1 MNSLNANIQQLI
13 DQTKATFGLDLYYL
27 KRHSFHRYVNM
38 FNETVYTLNMEWFP
52 SNEAEPEDD
61 DLNPDGTAVIEVN
74 LNTGQTESV
83 IFVMDKTYAQHGVT
97 FKRPYPAHVIQ
108 WIEQET
114 GLIYGEHFHM
124 HQKEKGELSFEEAID
139 SVKVTPSGR
148 IEVKWN
154 EHGQLMYFTHQGPFI
169 AKTLLK
175 AEEYVL
181 SLDQVRNLAEQQ
193 VQLFQLP
200 SFEHNQIRSIYAL
213 EEIYVKND
221 GTGTLPFEIGREET
235 HCIHMNK
242 VIEWNEPINNAFEKK
257 EMDIHENISAEQAF
271 SLEPSPDSFPI
282 SKEDQDECIKA
293 VRTFLAQ
300 KYPNDTGKW
309 VLKTL
314 QRDHGYIHAILKTNE
329 QEGSGFMDKIK
340 VFIDAN
346 TFEAINYIDKKEM
359 FQVCG
364 ILNPSQTASEIT
376 ITQKQAFE
384 TLRERLELTPIYVYD
399 DVQKQYVLCGK
410 LDCHD
415 GVDAVS
421 GEVFSLTDLS

>member
-1 MNSLNANIQQLI
+1 MNANIQQLI
-13 DQTKATFGLDLYYL
+13 DQTKAKFGLNLYYL
-27 KRHSFHRYVNM
+27 KRHSFYRYVNM
-38 FNETVYTLNMEWFP
+38 FNETIYTFNMEWFP
-52 SNEAEPEDD
+52 SHEAEPVDD
-61 DLNPDGTAVIEVN
+61 DVNPDGTAVIEVN
-74 LNTGQTESV
+74 LNTGQIESV

-139 SVKVTPSGR
+139 DVQVTPSGR

-154 EHGQLMYFTHQGPFI
+154 EHGQLMYFTHNGPFL

-175 AEEYVL
+175 AEEYAL
-181 SLDQVRNLAEQQ
+181 SLDKLENLAEQQ

-200 SFEHNQIRSIYAL
+200 SFEHNRIRSIYAL

-235 HCIHMNK
+235 HCIHMNE
-242 VIEWNEPINNAFEKK
+242 VIEWNEPLNNTYEKK
-257 EMDIHENISAEQAF
+257 EIDIHENISAEQAF

-282 SKEDQDECIKA
+282 SKEEQAECIKA

-300 KYPNDTGKW
+300 KYPKDTGKW

-314 QRDHGYIHAILKTNE
+314 HRDHGYIHAVLKTNG

-340 VFIDAN
+340 VFIDASS
-346 TFEAINYIDKKEM
+346 FEAVNYIDKKEM

-364 ILNPSQTASEIT
+364 ILSPSQSANEISVS
-376 ITQKQAFE
+376 QPEAFE
-384 TLRERLELTPIYVYD
+384 KLRERLELTPIYVYD
-399 DVQKQYVLCGK
+399 EAQKQYVLCGK

-415 GVDAVS
+415 GVDAES
-421 GEVFSLTDLS
+421 GEVFSLKEQ

>member
-1 MNSLNANIQQLI
+1 
-13 DQTKATFGLDLYYL
+13 
-27 KRHSFHRYVNM
+27 M

-52 SNEAEPEDD
+52 SHETEPEDD

-124 HQKEKGELSFEEAID
+124 HLKEKGELSFEEAID
-139 SVKVTPSGR
+139 GVKVTPSGR

-154 EHGQLMYFTHQGPFI
+154 EHGQLMYFTHHGPFL

-175 AEEYVL
+175 DEEYVL
-181 SLDQVRNLAEQQ
+181 SLDQVENLAEQQ
-193 VQLFQLP
+193 VQLFQWP

-235 HCIHMNK
+235 HCIHMNE
-242 VIEWNEPINNAFEKK
+242 VIEWNEPINSAFEKK

-271 SLEPSPDSFPI
+271 SLESSPDSLPI

-293 VRTFLAQ
+293 VCTFLAQ
-300 KYPNDTGKW
+300 KYPKDTGKW

-329 QEGSGFMDKIK
+329 QEGCGFMDKIK

-384 TLRERLELTPIYVYD
+384 TLRERLELIPIYVYD
-399 DVQKQYVLCGK
+399 DVQKQYVLCGR

-415 GVDAVS
+415 GIDAVS

>member
-1 MNSLNANIQQLI
+1 MKSLNANIQQLI
-13 DQTKATFGLDLYYL
+13 DQAKAKFGLEFYYL

-38 FNETVYTLNMEWFP
+38 FNETIYTLNMEWFP
-52 SNEAEPEDD
+52 SHEAESEDD

-74 LNTGQTESV
+74 LNTGQIESV

-97 FKRPYPAHVIQ
+97 FKRPYPAHIIQ

-124 HQKEKGELSFEEAID
+124 HQEEKGELSFEEAIEG
-139 SVKVTPSGR
+139 VQVTPSGS

-154 EHGQLMYFTHQGPFI
+154 EHGQLMYFTQHGQFL

-175 AEEYVL
+175 AEEYTL
-181 SLDQVRNLAEQQ
+181 SLDKLENLAKQQ
-193 VQLFQLP
+193 VQLFQWP
-200 SFEHNQIRSIYAL
+200 SFEHNRIRSIYAL

-235 HCIHMNK
+235 HCIHMNE
-242 VIEWNEPINNAFEKK
+242 VMEWNESINNAFEKK
-257 EMDIHENISAEQAF
+257 EMDIQENISAEQAF

-282 SKEDQDECIKA
+282 SKKEQAECIKA

-300 KYPNDTGKW
+300 QYPKDTGKW

-314 QRDHGYIHAILKTNE
+314 YREHGYIDAILKTNG

-340 VFIDAN
+340 VFIDASS
-346 TFEAINYIDKKEM
+346 FEAVNYIDKKEM

-364 ILNPSQTASEIT
+364 ILSPSQATSKISVSQTE
-376 ITQKQAFE
+376 AFE
-384 TLRERLELTPIYVYD
+384 KLRERLELTPIYVYD
-399 DVQKQYVLCGK
+399 EVQKQYVLCGK

-415 GVDAVS
+415 GVDAES
-421 GEVFSLTDLS
+421 GEVVPLQDI